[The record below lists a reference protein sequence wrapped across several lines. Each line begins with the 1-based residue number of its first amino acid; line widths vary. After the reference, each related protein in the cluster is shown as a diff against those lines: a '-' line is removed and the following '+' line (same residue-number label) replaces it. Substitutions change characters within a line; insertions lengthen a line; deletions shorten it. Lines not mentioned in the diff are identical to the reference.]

1 VASRVDLT
9 ETPDGW
15 ELTLALGDDL
25 RAALADRAG
34 GTDSEQNPV
43 VLTDAEVSVSIAP
56 NLVPAGPF
64 PVARLTLVAS
74 GD

>member
-15 ELTLALGDDL
+15 ELTLTMGDDL
-25 RAALADRAG
+25 NAALVDHAVATGAAG
-34 GTDSEQNPV
+34 GA
-43 VLTDAEVSVSIAP
+43 VLLDGVEVSVTIAP

-64 PVARLTLVAS
+64 PVAKVNLIVS
-74 GD
+74 SD

>member
-15 ELTLALGDDL
+15 EMTLTMGEELN
-25 RAALADRAG
+25 AALVDRAVATG
-34 GTDSEQNPV
+34 ASQGAV
-43 VLTDAEVSVSIAP
+43 VLDGVDVRVTIAP

-64 PVARLTLVAS
+64 PVAKVYLIVAP
-74 GD
+74 D